1 MTRKDLVTLLKRL
14 FGSQAEA
21 SRRLKTSPRTIAA
34 WGKENP
40 VPNAVA
46 ALLRMLD
53 EARNAKE

>member
-1 MTRKDLVTLLKRL
+1 MSRKELITLLTKL
-14 FGSQAEA
+14 FGTQTEA
-21 SRRLKTSPRTIAA
+21 SRQLNTPLRTIAA

-53 EARNAKE
+53 TERN